1 MSQWSKAVLFMGKLW
16 KLASMG
22 LAGMVMSCA
31 TPVIEPTGHITAS
44 PAVEQ
49 DVPPLIREAPLLP
62 PPQPAEALETYSV
75 SVQDVPVKEL
85 LFALARDAKINVDL
99 HPQIKGTVTLNA
111 VKQTLPQMLNRISK
125 QIPLRWEVDHANL
138 LISPDL
144 PYLRHYKIN
153 YVNLSRSSKSQVSV
167 ATEIATAGGS
177 VSGQSTGGGSSNKS
191 NTLIESKSDNTFWQ
205 SLIANI
211 QNIMQERGAGTTSG
225 KDESQGSSNVIAN
238 PMSGVISVRARQHQH
253 QQIQSFIDRVVNNAL
268 RQVLI
273 EATILEVEL
282 NNRHQSGID
291 WSRLAGNNGADGNGP
306 NLNIKLTDPSL
317 NSSPFV
323 LAQYTNA
330 VSDFGNI
337 AAALRVLET
346 FGDVKVL
353 SSPKLMALNNQTALL
368 KVVDEKVYFTVSRE
382 IKEATDSSP
391 EREIF
396 SSEIHTVPVG
406 VIMMV
411 TPRINDNGTISMN
424 VRPTITRIT
433 GYATDPGP
441 RLASAVNND
450 SAFDNLIPEIQV
462 REMESL
468 LHVHSGN
475 TVILGG
481 LMQDKSDKKENRIP
495 ILGRIP
501 LLGRLFSYH
510 DDGVSKT
517 ELVIFLR
524 PQIIHDASLQ
534 GDLKSYQSYLPRAGK
549 P

>member
-1 MSQWSKAVLFMGKLW
+1 MGKLW

-382 IKEATDSSP
+382 IKEATASSP